1 MFQID
6 ECVSVDFVA
15 CVCVARARLAMKQK
29 PVSIHDL
36 FDWNSHTL
44 DFLFDFNDLS
54 GTTNRNEEL
63 LQINK

>member
-1 MFQID
+1 MFLID
-6 ECVSVDFVA
+6 ECVAADRVS
-15 CVCVARARLAMKQK
+15 CVCARAPAMKRK

-44 DFLFDFNDLS
+44 DFLFDFNDPI
-54 GTTNRNEEL
+54 GTTNRNKEL